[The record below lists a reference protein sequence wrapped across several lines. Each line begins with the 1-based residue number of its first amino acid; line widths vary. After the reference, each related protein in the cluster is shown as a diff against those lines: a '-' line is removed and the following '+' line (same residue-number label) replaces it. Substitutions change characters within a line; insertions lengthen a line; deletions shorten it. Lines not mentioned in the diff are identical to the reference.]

1 MTFTLVNVPTLI
13 NKMTV
18 PRRTFSFAAWNSSRI
33 PFFAQGDF
41 LRSPSR
47 SFSLPPQAEA
57 LANIYTIQKSPIQCE
72 YKVIRH
78 SKAKK
83 YIDDEAEESK
93 GNASQ
98 TLDVLNTKSSGT
110 SAVYR

>member
-1 MTFTLVNVPTLI
+1 VSTLI
-13 NKMTV
+13 SGMTL
-18 PRRTFSFAAWNSSRI
+18 PRLTFSFAAWNSSKI

-41 LRSPSR
+41 LWSSSR
-47 SFSLPPQAEA
+47 SFSLPFQAEA
-57 LANIYTIQKSPIQCE
+57 LANVYAIQKSPIQRQQ
-72 YKVIRH
+72 KVIRY

-83 YIDDEAEESK
+83 YIDDEAEELE

-98 TLDVLNTKSSGT
+98 TLDVLNTKSSSD